1 MVIFVFICEFN
12 IFQENAA
19 SMDTSNDGEFYPV
32 KCDVSKEQD
41 ILDAFAWVKETFGGV
56 DVLVNNAG
64 ISKYAFVIIT

>member
-1 MVIFVFICEFN
+1 
-12 IFQENAA
+12 
-19 SMDTSNDGEFYPV
+19 MDTSNDGEFYPV